1 MTSAF
6 NRLKKYLFSARQ
18 WYLGT
23 SERALNQAYDAAVA
37 IRKIE
42 NEHFGGN
49 KISLDANY
57 GDTVSAYFQ
66 SELKKY
72 LRIARFRLMEFR
84 ASNSMVN
91 LSKPNHQS
99 SDITTKISPNEN
111 ILYPDAYTLG
121 PDQYTSEVAI
131 NNQPSLILDK
141 LRFIDSVLARYKVD
155 KTEPTSLQTVVNSSG
170 GKVEKPE
177 KSSSELDESLSTDS
191 NSMFTKNGFIPRSI
205 FRTVNK
211 VNRDLDS
218 SLESEEESIKKIR
231 RAKNRTKIAV
241 RFILLLAIVPLLT
254 QQVSKNFIF
263 GPVVDYFSN
272 KEQIEVPFS
281 FEIKEKILTEL
292 GRFEE
297 EIKFERL
304 IGQLPTLS
312 AEESEKMLRNKATEL
327 SEMYKW
333 ETTEPVKNV
342 LSDALSLGAF
352 ALIISNSRKEIAV
365 LKSFIDE
372 LVYGLSDS
380 AKAFVIILFT
390 DVFVGFHSTHGW
402 EVVVENALRH
412 FGLPENRD
420 FTFMFIATF
429 PVMLDAVFK
438 YWIFRYLN
446 QISPSAVATYRN
458 MNE

>member
-6 NRLKKYLFSARQ
+6 NRFKRSLFSARQ

-23 SERALNQAYDAAVA
+23 SERALNQAYDAAVV

-42 NEHFGGN
+42 NEHFAGN

-57 GDTVSAYFQ
+57 GDSVSAYFQ
-66 SELKKY
+66 GELKKY

-91 LSKPNHQS
+91 PAKLNNQS
-99 SDITTKISPNEN
+99 SEITTKIGSKET
-111 ILYPDAYTLG
+111 ITYPTDYALR

-131 NNQPSLILDK
+131 DNKPTLILEK
-141 LRFIDSVLARYKVD
+141 LRFIDNVLARYKTD
-155 KTEPTSLQTVVNSSG
+155 KAEPISLPTVVNSP
-170 GKVEKPE
+170 GKETE
-177 KSSSELDESLSTDS
+177 ERQKSNFELDGLLDASS

-205 FRTVNK
+205 FRTANK
-211 VNRDLDS
+211 INRDLDV

-254 QQVSKNFIF
+254 QQVTKNFIF
-263 GPVVDYFSN
+263 GPIVDYFSN

-281 FEIKEKILTEL
+281 YEIKEKILTEL
-292 GRFEE
+292 GKFEE

-304 IGQLPTLS
+304 TGQIPSLS
-312 AEESEKMLRNKATEL
+312 TEESEEMLRTKAAEL

-333 ETTEPVKNV
+333 ETTEPVKNI

-352 ALIISNSRKEIAV
+352 ALVITSSRREIEV

-402 EVVVENALRH
+402 EVIVENALRH

-429 PVMLDAVFK
+429 PVVLDAVFK